1 MLNLT
6 RTAGVGLV
14 AFSVLLS
21 GSVMWD
27 ASVLHGVLGPGVDEA
42 TVTLG
47 AMSLALALTTVGYVM
62 QKVGSLP
69 AVD

>member
-27 ASVLHGVLGPGVDEA
+27 ASVLHGVLGPGVNEA

-47 AMSLALALTTVGYVM
+47 AMSLALALVTVGYVM

>member
-27 ASVLHGVLGPGVDEA
+27 ASVLHGVMGLGVDEA

-47 AMSLALALTTVGYVM
+47 AMSLALALTYIM

>member
-27 ASVLHGVLGPGVDEA
+27 ASVLHGVMGLGVDEA
-42 TVTLG
+42 TVTLV
-47 AMSLALALTTVGYVM
+47 AMSLALALTYIM

>member
-6 RTAGVGLV
+6 RTACGGRV
-14 AFSVLLS
+14 AFSVLLF
-21 GSVMWD
+21 GSVLWD
-27 ASVLHGVLGPGVDEA
+27 ASVLHGAQGPGVDEA